1 MKIGAAQRTSPAQS
15 PKAAT
20 IDRSLDTQVTF
31 TRNVSWSIVSRGVYF
46 ISRIMIPPFVVA
58 RIGLQKYGLWS
69 AVFLLVSY
77 ITFSALGASS
87 AYVKYVAEY
96 IARGQFRKANSL
108 LSTGILTVS
117 IVGLVVF
124 GATVIAAPWIV
135 KWFNVAPQNS
145 LEAYRL
151 LLFIVA
157 VFGIGLSLNA
167 FSDTLAGSQR
177 IAETEIVSIA
187 GYSIE
192 TALIFILVGAGYGI
206 MGLAAAFAVRVM
218 IGIVLSIYLA
228 FKFQPWLKLSIRF
241 CSKEALWTLVNFGGI
256 VQLNFLLCLGLNTI
270 ERLIAAPLIGLG
282 AVGLLDLSDKLPN
295 SANTVAS
302 AFAVCFMPAAS
313 HLQGSAALEH
323 GYRDAVLALYL
334 RGARYMSLTAAG
346 MLGLLAS
353 ASVPIM
359 MIWIGKIYPGAALLL
374 ALFAVQQQFHTMT
387 GPGTSILKGLGR
399 PIEEIYYIVPNI
411 ILLAFTIPA
420 SRVILGHWS
429 PLGLGSAVVVATLGS
444 SLVFLI
450 RAHFLLG
457 VRWKQYI
464 KLVLWPAAVPYIVGV
479 LCAWPL
485 WLIVPRVGRLSGA
498 GVLLGIGFLYLL
510 ILLIA
515 LDRFVFSGA
524 EREWIRSIVRG
535 RTGSLINWSVV
546 EEEA

>member
-1 MKIGAAQRTSPAQS
+1 MNIGAAQKTSPAQS
-15 PKAAT
+15 AEAARQ
-20 IDRSLDTQVTF
+20 ITF
-31 TRNVSWSIVSRGVYF
+31 TRNVSWSIVSRAVYF
-46 ISRIMIPPFVVA
+46 ISRIMVPPFVVA
-58 RIGLQKYGLWS
+58 RIGLQEYGLWS

-96 IARGQFRKANSL
+96 VARGQFRKANSL

-117 IVGLVVF
+117 IVGLLVF
-124 GATVIAAPWIV
+124 GATVIAAPWII
-135 KWFNVAPQNS
+135 KWFNVPPQNS
-145 LEAYRL
+145 VEAHRL

-157 VFGIGLSLNA
+157 VFGIGLSLNV
-167 FSDTLAGSQR
+167 FSDTLVGSQR

-206 MGLAAAFAVRVM
+206 MGLAAAFAVRLM
-218 IGIVLSIYLA
+218 IGIVLSVYLA
-228 FKFQPWLKLSIRF
+228 FKFQPWLKLSIQF
-241 CSKEALWTLVNFGGI
+241 CSKEALLTLVNFGGI
-256 VQLNFLLCLGLNTI
+256 VQLNFLLCIGLNTI
-270 ERLIAAPLIGLG
+270 ERVIAAPLIGLD

-295 SANTVAS
+295 SANSIAS

-313 HLQGSAALEH
+313 HLQGTVTVEH
-323 GYRDAVLALYL
+323 GYRDAVLTLYL

-353 ASVPIM
+353 SSVPIM

-420 SRVILGHWS
+420 SRVFLGHWS

-450 RAHFLLG
+450 RAHYLIG
-457 VRWKQYI
+457 VRWKEYI
-464 KLVLWPAAVPYIVGV
+464 KLVVLPVAVPYIIGF

-485 WLIVPRVGRLSGA
+485 WLLVPKVGRLSGA
-498 GVLLGIGFLYLL
+498 GLLLGIGLLYLL

-515 LDRFVFSGA
+515 LDRFVFSAA
-524 EREWIRSIVRG
+524 EREWIRSIIRD
-535 RTGSLINWSVV
+535 RTGWLINWSVV

>member
-1 MKIGAAQRTSPAQS
+1 MNIGAAQKASSSQS
-15 PKAAT
+15 AEAAT
-20 IDRSLDTQVTF
+20 RVTF
-31 TRNVSWSIVSRGVYF
+31 TRNVSWSVVSRAVYF
-46 ISRIMIPPFVVA
+46 ISRIMVPPFVVA
-58 RIGLQKYGLWS
+58 RIGLQEYGLWS

-96 IARGQFRKANSL
+96 VARGQFRKANSL
-108 LSTGILTVS
+108 LSTGILSVS
-117 IVGLVVF
+117 IVGLLVF
-124 GATVIAAPWIV
+124 GATVIAAPWIIE
-135 KWFNVAPQNS
+135 WFNVPAQNS
-145 LEAYRL
+145 LEAHRL

-157 VFGIGLSLNA
+157 VFGIGLSLNV
-167 FSDTLAGSQR
+167 FSDTLVGSQR

-206 MGLAAAFAVRVM
+206 MGLATAFAVRLM
-218 IGIVLSIYLA
+218 IGIALSVYLA

-241 CSKEALWTLVNFGGI
+241 CSKEALLTLVNFGGI
-256 VQLNFLLCLGLNTI
+256 VQLNFLLCIGLNTI
-270 ERLIAAPLIGLG
+270 ERVIAAPLIGLD
-282 AVGLLDLSDKLPN
+282 AVGLLDISDKLPN
-295 SANTVAS
+295 SANSVAS

-313 HLQGSAALEH
+313 HLQGTIAVEH
-323 GYRDAVLALYL
+323 GYRDAVRALYL
-334 RGARYMSLTAAG
+334 RGARYMSLTAAA

-387 GPGTSILKGLGR
+387 GPGTSILKGVGR

-429 PLGLGSAVVVATLGS
+429 PVGLGSAVVVATLGS
-444 SLVFLI
+444 SLVFLF
-450 RAHFLLG
+450 RAHYLIG
-457 VRWKQYI
+457 VRGKEYI
-464 KLVLWPAAVPYIVGV
+464 KLVVLPIAVPYIIGF

-485 WLIVPRVGRLSGA
+485 WLLVPKVGRLSGT
-498 GVLLGIGFLYLL
+498 GLLLGIGLLYLL
-510 ILLIA
+510 ILLTA
-515 LDRFVFSGA
+515 LDRFVFNAA
-524 EREWIRSIVRG
+524 EREWIRSIIRG
-535 RTGSLINWSVV
+535 KAGWLINWSVV

>member
-1 MKIGAAQRTSPAQS
+1 
-15 PKAAT
+15 
-20 IDRSLDTQVTF
+20 
-31 TRNVSWSIVSRGVYF
+31 
-46 ISRIMIPPFVVA
+46 
-58 RIGLQKYGLWS
+58 
-69 AVFLLVSY
+69 
-77 ITFSALGASS
+77 
-87 AYVKYVAEY
+87 
-96 IARGQFRKANSL
+96 
-108 LSTGILTVS
+108 
-117 IVGLVVF
+117 
-124 GATVIAAPWIV
+124 
-135 KWFNVAPQNS
+135 
-145 LEAYRL
+145 
-151 LLFIVA
+151 
-157 VFGIGLSLNA
+157 
-167 FSDTLAGSQR
+167 
-177 IAETEIVSIA
+177 
-187 GYSIE
+187 
-192 TALIFILVGAGYGI
+192 
-206 MGLAAAFAVRVM
+206 
-218 IGIVLSIYLA
+218 
-228 FKFQPWLKLSIRF
+228 
-241 CSKEALWTLVNFGGI
+241 LWTLVNFGGI

-270 ERLIAAPLIGLG
+270 ERLIAAPLIGLS

-313 HLQGSAALEH
+313 HLQGTATLEG

-346 MLGLLAS
+346 MLGLLTS

-450 RAHFLLG
+450 RAHYLIG

-464 KLVLWPAAVPYIVGV
+464 QVVVLPAAVPYIVGI

-485 WLIVPRVGRLSGA
+485 WLIVPKVGRLSGA
-498 GVLLGIGFLYLL
+498 GVLLVIGLLYLL

-515 LDRFVFSGA
+515 LDRFVFSTA
-524 EREWIRSIVRG
+524 EREWIRSIVRS
-535 RTGSLINWSVV
+535 RTGWLVNWRVV